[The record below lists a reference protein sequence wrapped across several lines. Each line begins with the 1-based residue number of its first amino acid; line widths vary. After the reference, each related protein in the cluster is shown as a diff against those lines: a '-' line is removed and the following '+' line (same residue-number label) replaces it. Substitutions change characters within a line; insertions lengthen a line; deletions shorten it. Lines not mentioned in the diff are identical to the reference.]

1 MPGADP
7 ALRPSTRPVAN
18 PARGFAIGLC
28 AAAILSTMA
37 VLIRYLSV
45 TFHLP
50 ALVMAFWRD
59 LFVVLTLVPIFGWW
73 RRDLLRAPRRTLPQ
87 LAVHGLVLA
96 LFNLFWTLSVTLN
109 GAAVATVLV

>member
-7 ALRPSTRPVAN
+7 AVRPSTRPVAN

-59 LFVVLTLVPIFGWW
+59 LFVVLTLLPIFAFW
-73 RRDLLRAPRRTLPQ
+73 RRDLLRASRRDLPY
-87 LAVHGLVLA
+87 LAAHGLVLA
-96 LFNLFWTLSVTLN
+96 FFNVFWTLSVTLN